1 MEFLTAGW
9 TITSSGTGSFRLDN
23 NVTNGM
29 GKSISSSG
37 AGVNRINAPIG
48 SSGSGRSILNV
59 GTGNTLVF
67 GQGYSVAKP
76 MSQIDFGTS
85 VGKVVFEGTTT
96 SAGSGIATNNA
107 NFTLLAN
114 GTVHMSTMVWNA
126 GTLGGTGTMLIDGY
140 STSTL
145 GSGAIL
151 APGGDGTFGAEIG
164 TLNMRGDDA
173 NRVFLAFNAGSAF
186 NVQLGALLGV
196 NDKLV
201 FVSSNATGNVGIN
214 SSAILN
220 LFGTTIEQ
228 GSYTILENAN
238 VAQANIL
245 GKFGTVNYNG
255 SAVDTN
261 KISVV
266 YGTDS
271 ITVNVLSTIPEPA
284 TIGMLGLGA
293 IITVLIRRLKA

>member
-1 MEFLTAGW
+1 
-9 TITSSGTGSFRLDN
+9 
-23 NVTNGM
+23 
-29 GKSISSSG
+29 
-37 AGVNRINAPIG
+37 
-48 SSGSGRSILNV
+48 
-59 GTGNTLVF
+59 
-67 GQGYSVAKP
+67 
-76 MSQIDFGTS
+76 
-85 VGKVVFEGTTT
+85 
-96 SAGSGIATNNA
+96 
-107 NFTLLAN
+107 
-114 GTVHMSTMVWNA
+114 
-126 GTLGGTGTMLIDGY
+126 
-140 STSTL
+140 
-145 GSGAIL
+145 
-151 APGGDGTFGAEIG
+151 
-164 TLNMRGDDA
+164 
-173 NRVFLAFNAGSAF
+173 
-186 NVQLGALLGV
+186 LLGV